1 MKKKQQQPSLDDE
14 IYRELTIKRLNQMT
28 GKKLEF
34 AYKAVKAYDECPE
47 PGRRHESIIGSR
59 AAWR

>member
-1 MKKKQQQPSLDDE
+1 MKKKQQQQQPSLDDE

-28 GKKLEF
+28 GKKLKF

-47 PGRRHESIIGSR
+47 PEKTV
-59 AAWR
+59 

>member
-14 IYRELTIKRLNQMT
+14 IYRELTIKHLNQMT
-28 GKKLEF
+28 GKKLKF

-47 PGRRHESIIGSR
+47 SEKT
-59 AAWR
+59 A